1 MLTSLL
7 TPTRSS
13 LSTPSPKKKISV
25 ADGLHYLE
33 AKLSGH
39 TVCMFMGIV
48 CHFVWSSAWTDF
60 EHEYGN
66 IKKYL
71 FLVLNLA
78 NMFEHF
84 ISNIVKSMSQ
94 WHGFQNTREYSLNTL
109 ASFTITYYF
118 FIYIY
123 LYLICIYVLFWVG
136 GGMLMSHN
144 FFFCVRHRR
153 PHFRFKQLSC

>member
-7 TPTRSS
+7 TPPRSS
-13 LSTPSPKKKISV
+13 LSIPSPKKINICSRR
-25 ADGLHYLE
+25 AP
-33 AKLSGH
+33 LSRGEIKWTH
-39 TVCMFMGIV
+39 CMHVHGYS
-48 CHFVWSSAWTDF
+48 HFVWSSAWTDF

-144 FFFCVRHRR
+144 FFFCVRRRRR